1 MRDDL
6 HLIMIRGRN
15 GVGKDTFAWHIQEIC
30 KAFKIPT
37 KVFPFA
43 DAVRKEAAEVYN
55 LDYDRLCTDYA
66 YKDLHRDKQII
77 IGNKRR
83 EEDNLYWFK
92 KNWESI
98 RKWYIEQTAEYSIAI
113 VNDCRYNNELY
124 GGELLQRDELIRKA
138 WPIYIYAN
146 DVAMLKR
153 FNHDLKRF
161 ANWKLLENDVS
172 ERDVRMDNYPYYMI
186 VDNSNDKSFLYMD
199 AAKIIS
205 QITNIGMVEL
215 ISKV

>member
-1 MRDDL
+1 MGEL
-6 HLIMIRGRN
+6 HLIVIRGRN
-15 GVGKDTFAWHIQEIC
+15 GVGKDTFAWHIMDMC
-30 KAFKIPT
+30 KNFNIST
-37 KVFPFA
+37 KLCPFA

-55 LDYDRLCTDYA
+55 LDYDKLCTDYV
-66 YKDLHRDKQII
+66 YKDLNRHLLIK

-92 KNWESI
+92 KNWENI
-98 RKWYIEQTAEYSIAI
+98 QKWHKEQTSEYSIGI
-113 VNDCRYNNELY
+113 INDCRYNNEMY
-124 GGELLQRDELIRKA
+124 GAELLQRDEKIDKA

-146 DVAMLKR
+146 DVSMLKR
-153 FNHDLKRF
+153 LGHDLKRY

-172 ERDVRMDNYPYYMI
+172 ERDVRIDNYPYYMI

-215 ISKV
+215 INKI

>member
-1 MRDDL
+1 MKNDL
-6 HLIMIRGRN
+6 HLIPIRGRS
-15 GVGKDTFAWHIQEIC
+15 GVGKDTFAWHIQEVC
-30 KAFKIPT
+30 KNFDIST
-37 KVFPFA
+37 EIFPFA
-43 DAVRKEAAEVYN
+43 DAVKKETAEAYG
-55 LDYDRLCTDYA
+55 LDYERLKTDYA
-66 YKDLHRDKQII
+66 YKDLHRKEQIYI
-77 IGNKRR
+77 ANKRR

-92 KNWESI
+92 LTWK
-98 RKWYIEQTAEYSIAI
+98 AI
-113 VNDCRYNNELY
+113 QEWKAKQNTEHKIGIITDCRYNNEIY
-124 GGELLQRDELIRKA
+124 GVEVLQREELIRNA
-138 WPIYIYAN
+138 WPVYIHVN
-146 DVAMLKR
+146 DISMLKR